1 MSDGKS
7 SFADAAIAIAIRIAG
22 AGLVFAM
29 QVVLARL
36 MPAENYGGFVTLWSW
51 ILALGSFAA
60 LGFAE
65 SSVRFLPR
73 YQLRQSGAKLVGY
86 WRFGL
91 KIVGGASV
99 ALGLAGVA
107 LGMGWGP
114 EGGAGLIIVL
124 VGLGLPFI
132 ALEYFLEGVARS
144 FGWFRLAAVPV
155 YVIRPIL
162 VIGAVLVL
170 NMAGVELTLPVV
182 GGVFIAAMAAITA
195 SLSLVVG
202 LRVRRLG
209 SAGAVSPRQKRIWLT
224 ASLPLLVLSGLEDL
238 TGYADV
244 LMLALLAGPQDVAVY
259 FAAARCLAL
268 GGFVAYA
275 MTLVAGRRYALDFA
289 GASRQELQ
297 RSISRST
304 VLTVGLTA
312 GAVVAT
318 VFAAPLLLGAFG
330 EAYGAGVPLVM
341 ILGIG
346 MVAKSLSG
354 QAQEALIVLG
364 KQGTGIVVNL
374 ISVVASVALIGG
386 LTPQFGLMGAA
397 IGAALA
403 MALRSLAL
411 AIGLWR
417 ATGLMVFKS
426 F

>member
-1 MSDGKS
+1 
-7 SFADAAIAIAIRIAG
+7 
-22 AGLVFAM
+22 
-29 QVVLARL
+29 
-36 MPAENYGGFVTLWSW
+36 
-51 ILALGSFAA
+51 
-60 LGFAE
+60 
-65 SSVRFLPR
+65 
-73 YQLRQSGAKLVGY
+73 
-86 WRFGL
+86 
-91 KIVGGASV
+91 
-99 ALGLAGVA
+99 
-107 LGMGWGP
+107 
-114 EGGAGLIIVL
+114 
-124 VGLGLPFI
+124 
-132 ALEYFLEGVARS
+132 
-144 FGWFRLAAVPV
+144 
-155 YVIRPIL
+155 
-162 VIGAVLVL
+162 
-170 NMAGVELTLPVV
+170 
-182 GGVFIAAMAAITA
+182 
-195 SLSLVVG
+195 VG

-417 ATGLMVFKS
+417 ATGLMVFKI

>member
-1 MSDGKS
+1 MSDGQS
-7 SFADAAIAIAIRIAG
+7 SFADAAIAIAIRVAG

-36 MPAENYGGFVTLWSW
+36 MPADYYGGFVTLWSW

-73 YQLRQSGAKLVGY
+73 YQLRDKRVKLFGY

-91 KIVGGASV
+91 RLVGGVSV
-99 ALGLAGVA
+99 ALGVAGVA
-107 LGMGWGP
+107 LGMGLGP
-114 EGGAGLIIVL
+114 QGGAGLVIIL
-124 VGLGLPFI
+124 VALGLPFI
-132 ALEYFLEGVARS
+132 ALEYFIEGVARS

-155 YVIRPIL
+155 YVVRPLL
-162 VIGAVLVL
+162 VIGAVLL
-170 NMAGVELTLPVV
+170 LDGGGVELTLPVV
-182 GGVFIAAMAAITA
+182 GGVFITAMAVISG
-195 SLSLVVG
+195 SLALVVG
-202 LRVRRLG
+202 QRVRRLG
-209 SAGAVSPRQKRIWLT
+209 VAGAVSARQKRVWLT
-224 ASLPLLVLSGLEDL
+224 ASFPLLVLSGLEDL

-244 LMLALLAGPQDVAVY
+244 LMLALLAGPEEVAVY

-289 GASRQELQ
+289 GASNDQLQ
-297 RSISRST
+297 RSISRGT
-304 VLTVGLTA
+304 MLTVGLTTA
-312 GAVVAT
+312 AVAVT
-318 VFAAPLLLGAFG
+318 IIAAPLLLRAFG
-330 EAYGAGVPLVM
+330 EAYEAGWPLVAV
-341 ILGIG
+341 LGAG

-364 KQGTGIVVNL
+364 KQRTGIVVNL
-374 ISVVASVALIGG
+374 VSVTASVVLIAA
-386 LTPQFGLMGAA
+386 LTPQFGLIGAAAGAA
-397 IGAALA
+397 IA
-403 MALRSLAL
+403 MAVRSLAL

-417 ATGLMVFKS
+417 ATGLMVFQR